1 MFITPYFLGAILFNF
16 NKVLMYV
23 LDVQTLLLSITV
35 EGRSVMRDTF
45 K

>member
-1 MFITPYFLGAILFNF
+1 MFIPPYFLGAIVQFNE
-16 NKVLMYV
+16 VLMYV